1 MASKSRNLRNLFS
14 VTHLQSTCF
23 LPLVKCRIQLL
34 TGKELLNHS
43 LLKTIK
49 RILTYKAFFID
60 KINPNATIRNGYWNR
75 RYRRGFCVLW
85 KRTIS
90 HSNYQLPIRL
100 FVRWRPTCQGH
111 APKDKC
117 DLRKNRYQ
125 DWQQYSGDT
134 RINRPNNSLKC
145 HHHCTKYKFE
155 VKTPTLE
162 NFQE

>member
-1 MASKSRNLRNLFS
+1 M
-14 VTHLQSTCF
+14 
-23 LPLVKCRIQLL
+23 
-34 TGKELLNHS
+34 
-43 LLKTIK
+43 
-49 RILTYKAFFID
+49 AFFID
-60 KINPNATIRNGYWNR
+60 KINPNATTRNGYWDL

-85 KRTIS
+85 KRTIY

-134 RINRPNNSLKC
+134 RINKPNNSLKC

-155 VKTPTLE
+155 VKTPTLRE
-162 NFQE
+162 FSRIKNRVFHSVTVRKNNQLNNANVQHKKCSRNIYVVKFSFPKYKSVVFAA